1 MYDIKLE
8 DQLLFPDIGDRL
20 SDYVGIQLDADD
32 TRIKSA
38 CLMAQNLDIK
48 RIIGKEYWD
57 KCFEG
62 NEEFN
67 EEFFDIV
74 TPALMY
80 YTYARLIKL
89 FQGNYT
95 DSGYSIEGEVESLQA
110 TRTAS
115 KDYMAIA
122 EVYMQEVISFIEGEK
137 KELQIQPEE
146 FIQRVRSFGGKEN
159 RASN

>member
-1 MYDIKLE
+1 MYDIRLE
-8 DQLLFPDIGDRL
+8 EQLLFPDIADRL

-38 CLMAQNLDIK
+38 SLMAQNLDIK
-48 RIIGKEYWD
+48 RIIGKDNWLR
-57 KCFEG
+57 CFE
-62 NEEFN
+62 EQET
-67 EEFFDIV
+67 FDEIFYELV

-95 DSGYSIEGEVESLQA
+95 DSGYAIEAEVESLSA
-110 TRTAS
+110 VKSAS
-115 KDYMAIA
+115 HDYMAVA
-122 EVYMQEVISFIEGEK
+122 ETYMQEVIQFIEDEK
-137 KELQIQPEE
+137 TEINIEPQQ
-146 FIQRVRSFGGKEN
+146 FIQRVRSFGGQEK